1 MPSKLASAWEK
12 VSLRSKLTGLSV
24 AIIGLLLLVS
34 SFGTVSVLRAYL
46 QQNTDNL
53 LSSTASILAQQN
65 PSQIED
71 RLNAKSLTLPRLPSD
86 YLISILDSRGETVY
100 QIMAS
105 DASDMKLPNL
115 EDLELE
121 VVFSTAG
128 VPFDLDQHGE
138 LGEVTIDERDSWR
151 VVAQPFRDFDGS
163 VAVALPN
170 STNLELLRQYRAIGG
185 GFGFLLL
192 GLSGLSIWL
201 TIAQALRPL
210 REVERTAKLVASG
223 DLSQRLIERP
233 GKTEIARLNK
243 SLNSMLDSLED
254 SVSSRNKTLA
264 QMRRFVADASH
275 ELRTPLVSVRGYA
288 ELYRKGALKKKS
300 EVNEAMLRIE
310 SEAIRMSS
318 LVESLLTL
326 ARLDENQQLDA
337 KKVDM
342 IELVQSVIK
351 SSGSS
356 PEKKLTFTV
365 LTLSGAKLPKDE
377 KVFAEINESQI
388 RQVLVNLIENA
399 KRFSSN
405 KSSIEIGVGQ
415 KTDDE
420 VIIEVIDHGDGIPK
434 QLREKIFERFYRAD
448 SSRNRDTGG
457 TGLGLA
463 IVKEI
468 VLLHKGRI
476 EVRDTPQGG
485 ATFRVKLPARHNW
498 V

>member
-1 MPSKLASAWEK
+1 MPSRLAIAWEK

-53 LSSTASILAQQN
+53 LSATASILSQQN
-65 PSQIED
+65 PAEIES
-71 RLNAKSLTLPRLPSD
+71 RLNAKRLTLPRLPSD
-86 YLISILDSRGETVY
+86 YLISVLDARGETIY
-100 QIMAS
+100 RIMAT
-105 DASDMKLPNL
+105 DASDIELP
-115 EDLELE
+115 DLEALDLDA
-121 VVFSTAG
+121 VFRTAG
-128 VPFDLDQHGE
+128 VPFDLDENGT
-138 LGEVTIDERDSWR
+138 LGEVTIDEHDSWR
-151 VVAQPFRDFDGS
+151 VVAQPFRDFEGS
-163 VAVALPN
+163 VVVALPN

-233 GKTEIARLNK
+233 GKTEIARLNR
-243 SLNSMLDSLED
+243 SLNTMLDSLED
-254 SVSSRNKTLA
+254 SVSSRNKTLG

-300 EVNEAMLRIE
+300 EVQEAMLRIE

-342 IELVQSVIK
+342 IELIQSVIK
-351 SSGSS
+351 SGSS
-356 PEKKLTFTV
+356 ADKKLSFSV

-377 KVFAEINESQI
+377 KIFAEINESQI

-399 KRFSSN
+399 KRFSAN
-405 KSSIEIGVGQ
+405 NSSIEIAIGQ
-415 KTDDE
+415 KTEDE
-420 VIIEVIDHGDGIPK
+420 ITIEVIDHGDGIPK
-434 QLREKIFERFYRAD
+434 QLRDKVFERFYRAD
-448 SSRNRDTGG
+448 NSRNRETGG
-457 TGLGLA
+457 TGLGLD

-468 VLLHKGRI
+468 VLLHKGLI

>member
-1 MPSKLASAWEK
+1 MPSKLATAWEK

-53 LSSTASILAQQN
+53 LSATASILAQQD
-65 PSQIED
+65 PAQIQT
-71 RLNAKSLTLPRLPSD
+71 RLEAKRLTLPRLPSD
-86 YLISILDSRGETVY
+86 YLISVLDGRGKTIY
-100 QIMAS
+100 RIMAS
-105 DASDMKLPNL
+105 DASDLELP
-115 EDLELE
+115 DLEVLDLDT
-121 VVFSTAG
+121 VFRTAG
-128 VPFDLDQHGE
+128 VPIDLDENGT
-138 LGEVTIDERDSWR
+138 LGEVTIDEHDSWR

-163 VAVALPN
+163 VVVALPN

-233 GKTEIARLNK
+233 GKTEIARLNR
-243 SLNSMLDSLED
+243 SLNTMLDSLED
-254 SVSSRNKTLA
+254 SVSSRNKTLG

-300 EVNEAMLRIE
+300 EVQEAMLRIE

-351 SSGSS
+351 GSS
-356 PEKKLTFTV
+356 ATDKKLSFTV
-365 LTLSGAKLPKDE
+365 LTLSGAKLAKDE
-377 KVFAEINESQI
+377 KIFAEINESQI

-405 KSSIEIGVGQ
+405 KSSIEVGVGQ
-415 KTDDE
+415 KTEDE
-420 VIIEVIDHGDGIPK
+420 VIIEVIDHGEGIPK
-434 QLREKIFERFYRAD
+434 QLRDKIFERFYRAD
-448 SSRNRDTGG
+448 NSRNRETGG

-476 EVRDTPQGG
+476 EVRETPQGG
-485 ATFRVKLPARHNW
+485 ATFRIKLPARHNW

>member
-1 MPSKLASAWEK
+1 MPSKLATAWEK

-53 LSSTASILAQQN
+53 LSATASILAQQD
-65 PSQIED
+65 PAQIQT
-71 RLNAKSLTLPRLPSD
+71 RLEAKRLTLPRLPSD
-86 YLISILDSRGETVY
+86 YLISVLDAQGETIY
-100 QIMAS
+100 RIMAS
-105 DASDMKLPNL
+105 EASGMELP
-115 EDLELE
+115 DLEVLDLDT
-121 VVFSTAG
+121 VFRTAG
-128 VPFDLDQHGE
+128 VPFDLDENGT
-138 LGEVTIDERDSWR
+138 LGEVTIDEHDSWR

-163 VAVALPN
+163 VVVALPN

-233 GKTEIARLNK
+233 GKTEIARLNR
-243 SLNSMLDSLED
+243 SLNTMLDSLED
-254 SVSSRNKTLA
+254 SVSSRNKTLG

-300 EVNEAMLRIE
+300 EVQEAMLRIE

-351 SSGSS
+351 GSS
-356 PEKKLTFTV
+356 ATDKKLSFTV
-365 LTLSGAKLPKDE
+365 LTLSGAKLAKDE
-377 KVFAEINESQI
+377 KIFAEINESQI

-405 KSSIEIGVGQ
+405 KASIEVGIGQ
-415 KTDDE
+415 KTEDE
-420 VIIEVIDHGDGIPK
+420 VIIEVIDHGEGIPK
-434 QLREKIFERFYRAD
+434 QLRDKIFERFYRAD
-448 SSRNRDTGG
+448 NSRNRETGG

-476 EVRDTPQGG
+476 EVRETPQGG
-485 ATFRVKLPARHNW
+485 ATFRIKLPARHNW

>member
-53 LSSTASILAQQN
+53 LSATASILSQQN
-65 PSQIED
+65 PAQIES
-71 RLNAKSLTLPRLPSD
+71 RLSAKSLTLPRLPSD
-86 YLISILDSRGETVY
+86 YLISILDARGNTIY

-105 DASDMKLPNL
+105 DASGMKLP
-115 EDLELE
+115 DLEVLDLE
-121 VVFSTAG
+121 AVFLGAG
-128 VPFDLDQHGE
+128 VPFDLDEHGA
-138 LGEVTIDERDSWR
+138 LGEVTIDEHDSWR
-151 VVAQPFRDFDGS
+151 VVAQPFRDFEGS

-192 GLSGLSIWL
+192 ALSGLSIWL

-233 GKTEIARLNK
+233 GKTEIARLNR
-243 SLNSMLDSLED
+243 SLNTMLDSLED
-254 SVSSRNKTLA
+254 SVSSRNKTLG

-300 EVNEAMLRIE
+300 EVQEAMLRIE

-342 IELVQSVIK
+342 IELVHSVIK
-351 SSGSS
+351 SVSTGT
-356 PEKKLTFTV
+356 KKISFSV
-365 LTLSGAKLPKDE
+365 LTLSGAKLSKAE
-377 KVFAEINESQI
+377 KIFAEINESQI

-399 KRFSSN
+399 KRFSST
-405 KSSIEIGVGQ
+405 KSSIEVGIGQ
-415 KTDDE
+415 KTEDE
-420 VIIEVIDHGDGIPK
+420 VIIEVIDHGEGIPK
-434 QLREKIFERFYRAD
+434 QLRDKIFERFYRAD
-448 SSRNRDTGG
+448 NSRNRETGG

>member
-1 MPSKLASAWEK
+1 MPSRLAIAWEK

-53 LSSTASILAQQN
+53 LSATASILSQQN
-65 PSQIED
+65 PAQIES
-71 RLNAKSLTLPRLPSD
+71 RLNAKRLTLPRLPSD
-86 YLISILDSRGETVY
+86 YLIAVLDARGETIY

-105 DASDMKLPNL
+105 DASDMSLPNL
-115 EDLELE
+115 EALDLEA
-121 VVFSTAG
+121 VFSTAG
-128 VPFDLDQHGE
+128 VPFDLDQYGD
-138 LGEVTIDERDSWR
+138 LGEVNIDERDSWR

-233 GKTEIARLNK
+233 GKTEIARLNR
-243 SLNSMLDSLED
+243 SLNTMLDSLED
-254 SVSSRNKTLA
+254 SVSSRNKTLG

-300 EVNEAMLRIE
+300 EVQEAMMRIE

-342 IELVQSVIK
+342 IELVKSVIK
-351 SSGSS
+351 SI
-356 PEKKLTFTV
+356 PEGPKKLTFTM

-415 KTDDE
+415 KTEDE
-420 VIIEVIDHGDGIPK
+420 VIIEVIDHGEGIPK
-434 QLREKIFERFYRAD
+434 QLRDKIFERFYRAD
-448 SSRNRDTGG
+448 NSRNRETGG

-468 VLLHKGRI
+468 VVLHKGRI

>member
-1 MPSKLASAWEK
+1 MQSKIGKAWEL

-24 AIIGLLLLVS
+24 ALIGLLLLVS
-34 SFGTVSVLRAYL
+34 SFGTVTLLRAYL

-53 LSSTASILAQQN
+53 ISTAATLLSQENPSLIEPKILAK
-65 PSQIED
+65 
-71 RLNAKSLTLPRLPSD
+71 RLNLPRLPSD
-86 YLISILDSRGETVY
+86 YMIAVLDAEGNTIYR
-100 QIMAS
+100 IMAS
-105 DASDMKLPNL
+105 DSEEDELPNL
-115 EDLELE
+115 SILDLAGTAA
-121 VVFSTAG
+121 TAG
-128 VPFDLDQHGE
+128 LPFDLDEHGG
-138 LGEVTIDERDSWR
+138 LGEVTIDEHDSWR
-151 VVAQPFRDFDGS
+151 VVAKPFRNYAAT
-163 VAVALPN
+163 VVVALPN
-170 STNLELLRQYRAIGG
+170 SANLELLRQYRAIGG

-192 GLSGLSIWL
+192 ALSGVSIWL

-233 GKTEIARLNK
+233 GKTEIARLNR

-254 SVSSRNKTLA
+254 SVSSRNKTLS

-300 EVNEAMLRIE
+300 EVSEAMGRIE

-326 ARLDENQQLDA
+326 ARLDENQKLDA
-337 KKVDM
+337 APTDLAKLVRHIISRDIPNKQK
-342 IELVQSVIK
+342 IELSLL
-351 SSGSS
+351 S
-356 PEKKLTFTV
+356 
-365 LTLSGAKLPKDE
+365 LSGAKLPAD
-377 KVFAEINESQI
+377 FSLSAEVNEGQI

-399 KRFSSN
+399 KRFSPD
-405 KSSIEIGVGQ
+405 KGSIEIAIGQ

-420 VIIEVIDHGDGIPK
+420 ITLEVIDHGDGIPK
-434 QLREKIFERFYRAD
+434 QLRDKIFERFYRAD
-448 SSRNRDTGG
+448 NSRNRDTGG

-468 VLLHKGRI
+468 VTLHKGRI
-476 EVRDTPQGG
+476 EVRETPGGG
-485 ATFRVKLPARHNW
+485 ATFRIKLPAQHNW

>member
-1 MPSKLASAWEK
+1 MPSKLATAWEK

-53 LSSTASILAQQN
+53 LSATASILAQQD
-65 PSQIED
+65 PAQIQT
-71 RLNAKSLTLPRLPSD
+71 RLEAKRLTLPRLPSD
-86 YLISILDSRGETVY
+86 YLISVLDAQGETIY
-100 QIMAS
+100 RIMAS
-105 DASDMKLPNL
+105 DASGMELP
-115 EDLELE
+115 DLEVLDLDT
-121 VVFSTAG
+121 VFRTAG
-128 VPFDLDQHGE
+128 VPFDLDENGT
-138 LGEVTIDERDSWR
+138 LGEVTIDEHDSWR

-163 VAVALPN
+163 VVVALPN

-233 GKTEIARLNK
+233 GKTEIARLNR
-243 SLNSMLDSLED
+243 SLNTMLDSLED
-254 SVSSRNKTLA
+254 SVSSRNKTLG

-300 EVNEAMLRIE
+300 EVQEAMLRIE

-351 SSGSS
+351 GSS
-356 PEKKLTFTV
+356 ATDKKLSFTV
-365 LTLSGAKLPKDE
+365 LTLSGAKLAKDE
-377 KVFAEINESQI
+377 KIFAEINESQI

-405 KSSIEIGVGQ
+405 KSSIEVGVGQ
-415 KTDDE
+415 KTEDE
-420 VIIEVIDHGDGIPK
+420 VIIEVIDHGEGIPK
-434 QLREKIFERFYRAD
+434 QLRDKIFERFYRAD
-448 SSRNRDTGG
+448 NSRNRETGG

-476 EVRDTPQGG
+476 EVRETPQGG
-485 ATFRVKLPARHNW
+485 ATFRIKLPARHNW

>member
-1 MPSKLASAWEK
+1 MPSRLAIAWEK

-53 LSSTASILAQQN
+53 LSATASILSQQN
-65 PSQIED
+65 PAQIES
-71 RLNAKSLTLPRLPSD
+71 RLNAKRLTLPRLPSD
-86 YLISILDSRGETVY
+86 YLIAVLDARGETIY

-105 DASDMKLPNL
+105 DASDMSLPNL
-115 EDLELE
+115 EALDLEA
-121 VVFSTAG
+121 VFSTAG
-128 VPFDLDQHGE
+128 VPFDLDQYGD
-138 LGEVTIDERDSWR
+138 LGEVNIDERDSWR

-233 GKTEIARLNK
+233 GKTEIARLNR
-243 SLNSMLDSLED
+243 SLNTMLDSLED
-254 SVSSRNKTLA
+254 SVSSRNKTLG

-300 EVNEAMLRIE
+300 EVQEAMLRIE

-337 KKVDM
+337 KKVNM
-342 IELVQSVIK
+342 IELIQSVIK
-351 SSGSS
+351 SGSS
-356 PEKKLTFTV
+356 GDKKLSFSV

-377 KVFAEINESQI
+377 KIFAEINESQI

-399 KRFSSN
+399 KRFSSP

-415 KTDDE
+415 KTEDE
-420 VIIEVIDHGDGIPK
+420 VVIEVIDHGEGIPK
-434 QLREKIFERFYRAD
+434 QLRDKVFERFYRAD
-448 SSRNRDTGG
+448 NSRNRETGG

-468 VLLHKGRI
+468 VVLHKGRI

>member
-1 MPSKLASAWEK
+1 MPSRLAIAWEK

-53 LSSTASILAQQN
+53 LSATASILSQQN
-65 PSQIED
+65 PAQIES
-71 RLNAKSLTLPRLPSD
+71 RLSAKRLTLPRLPSD
-86 YLISILDSRGETVY
+86 YLISVLDARGETVY
-100 QIMAS
+100 RIMAS
-105 DASDMKLPNL
+105 DASDMTLPNL
-115 EDLELE
+115 EALDLEA
-121 VVFSTAG
+121 VFSTAG
-128 VPFDLDQHGE
+128 VPFDLDQYGD
-138 LGEVTIDERDSWR
+138 LGEVNIDERDSWR
-151 VVAQPFRDFDGS
+151 VVAQPFRDFEGS

-233 GKTEIARLNK
+233 GKTEIARLNR
-243 SLNSMLDSLED
+243 SLNTMLDSLED
-254 SVSSRNKTLA
+254 SVSSRNKTLG

-300 EVNEAMLRIE
+300 EVQEAMLKIE

-342 IELVQSVIK
+342 IELIQSVVK
-351 SSGSS
+351 SGSS
-356 PEKKLTFTV
+356 GDKKLTFTL

-377 KVFAEINESQI
+377 KIYAEINEGQI

-399 KRFSSN
+399 KRFSST
-405 KSSIEIGVGQ
+405 KSSIEIGIGQ
-415 KTDDE
+415 KTEDE
-420 VIIEVIDHGDGIPK
+420 IVIEVIDHGEGIPK
-434 QLREKIFERFYRAD
+434 QLRDKIFERFYRAD
-448 SSRNRDTGG
+448 NSRNRETGG

-498 V
+498 I

>member
-1 MPSKLASAWEK
+1 MPSKLATAWEK

-53 LSSTASILAQQN
+53 LSATASILAQQN
-65 PSQIED
+65 PAQIQS
-71 RLNAKSLTLPRLPSD
+71 RLEAKRLTLPRLPSD
-86 YLISILDSRGETVY
+86 YLISVLDAQGETIY
-100 QIMAS
+100 RIMAS
-105 DASDMKLPNL
+105 DASDLELP
-115 EDLELE
+115 DLEVLDLDT
-121 VVFSTAG
+121 VFRTAG
-128 VPFDLDQHGE
+128 VPFDLDENGT
-138 LGEVTIDERDSWR
+138 LGEVTIDEHDSWR

-163 VAVALPN
+163 IAVALPN

-233 GKTEIARLNK
+233 GKTEIARLNR
-243 SLNSMLDSLED
+243 SLNTMLDSLED
-254 SVSSRNKTLA
+254 SVSSRNKTLG

-300 EVNEAMLRIE
+300 EVQEAMQRIE

-342 IELVQSVIK
+342 IELVHSVIK
-351 SSGSS
+351 GSS
-356 PEKKLTFTV
+356 ATDKKLSLSV
-365 LTLSGAKLPKDE
+365 LSLSGAKLAKDE
-377 KVFAEINESQI
+377 KIYAEINESQI

-405 KSSIEIGVGQ
+405 KSSIEVGVGQ
-415 KTDDE
+415 KTEDE
-420 VIIEVIDHGDGIPK
+420 VIIEVIDHGEGIPK
-434 QLREKIFERFYRAD
+434 QLRDKIFERFYRAD
-448 SSRNRDTGG
+448 NSRNRETGG

-485 ATFRVKLPARHNW
+485 ATFRIKLPARHNW